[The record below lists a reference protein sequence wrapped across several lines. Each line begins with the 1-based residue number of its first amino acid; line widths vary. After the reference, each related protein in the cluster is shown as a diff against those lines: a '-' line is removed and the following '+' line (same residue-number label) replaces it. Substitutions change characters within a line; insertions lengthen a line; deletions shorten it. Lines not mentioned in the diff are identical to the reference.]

1 MGDAVSE
8 AKDVALVAVIRAG
21 GMKFSPTM
29 ARIWMEQ
36 ASKSLS
42 MSDAADILR
51 ELEASARKWVDG
63 YDKAGG
69 FAEFRSMWRKVR
81 NAVPLQTRL
90 MVEQILWEKG
100 GTWRGLVSGFKPIG

>member
-8 AKDVALVAVIRAG
+8 AKDIALVAVIRAG

-42 MSDAADILR
+42 MSDAAKILR

-63 YDKAGG
+63 YEKE
-69 FAEFRSMWRKVR
+69 FAEFRAMWRKVR